1 MSDRFDEAF
10 VESFDDDASAEWESY
25 DDDSAE
31 FLGTLLN
38 PIGAITQ
45 GIGSLFGN
53 GQRPAPRRPNVQQY
67 PTRPPA
73 PGAAGIFAP
82 AITGPQQFA
91 TAAQLSALTARV
103 ASQQQAIDTIN
114 KRAEVVNNRVN
125 TTEKKLAAEVNRI
138 NTIET
143 VQARNLQNQQRQ
155 IRKLRSDMQ
164 RSQQTAMI
172 MSLMMQ
178 QGVQDTIEDHTHAAV
193 GGAAV
198 TGGDDNMGMML
209 LPMMMMQDGGGGSD
223 NNMMMMLMMMMA
235 MRRD

>member
-10 VESFDDDASAEWESY
+10 VESYDDDATEEWENY

-31 FLGTLLN
+31 FLSTLLN

-45 GIGSLFGN
+45 GIGGLFGN

-67 PTRPPA
+67 PTRPPSSSSPFLPTA
-73 PGAAGIFAP
+73 GAGA
-82 AITGPQQFA
+82 QFA
-91 TAAQLSALTARV
+91 TAAQLNALTARV
-103 ASQQQAIDTIN
+103 TSQQQAINTIN
-114 KRAEVVNNRVN
+114 KRAEVINNRVN
-125 TTEKKLAAEVNRI
+125 TTEKKLATEVNRI
-138 NTIET
+138 NAIET
-143 VQARNLQNQQRQ
+143 VQARNLQAQQRQ
-155 IRKLRSDMQ
+155 LRKLRSDVQ

-178 QGVQDTIEDHTHAAV
+178 QGVQDTIEDHTHAP
-193 GGAAV
+193 GGATV

-235 MRRD
+235 LRRD